1 MLRVGRACARLQGA
15 PARGDRWASGRVR
28 AHVAPPAAR
37 QLSSAVHLSTV
48 GGLGCAATRPESVE
62 GAAAARTRS
71 AQLAASPGQRRSSR
85 RHPNSREQPL
95 PTLILTPSHSR
106 AKNVGVDEK
115 RAASRT
121 HADFP
126 CEQPQPCFK
135 SRLPRVALAYQH
147 PHPQTPTLSLSD
159 SLTLASMAP
168 IRVWVFFSQTV
179 MPSFS

>member
-71 AQLAASPGQRRSSR
+71 HSLR
-85 RHPNSREQPL
+85 RHPDNGAARGV
-95 PTLILTPSHSR
+95 TLTLR
-106 AKNVGVDEK
+106 
-115 RAASRT
+115 RAAS
-121 HADFP
+121 AD
-126 CEQPQPCFK
+126 
-135 SRLPRVALAYQH
+135 SH
-147 PHPQTPTLSLSD
+147 PHPSHCRPRMWASTRNVRLRARMLTSPNSRSRVSNLDCHGWLLRSTPSPQTPTLSPSD
-159 SLTLASMAP
+159 SLTLASMLWHLYACGYFL
-168 IRVWVFFSQTV
+168 VKQLCL
-179 MPSFS
+179 SFS

>member
-85 RHPNSREQPL
+85 RHPNSPEQPL
-95 PTLILTPSHSR
+95 PTLILTPSHCR

-147 PHPQTPTLSLSD
+147 PHPQTPTLSPSD

-168 IRVWVFFSQTV
+168 IRVWV
-179 MPSFS
+179 